1 MEAEVRVL
9 FFGAAQE
16 ATGRTE
22 ETFRAGDTASLRRI
36 ITDKYPSLAIIPFR
50 LALNRTMLK
59 DDSDLEKNDVIAIL
73 PPFQGG

>member
-1 MEAEVRVL
+1 MEAEVKVL

-22 ETFRAGDTASLRRI
+22 ETIRAGDTASLRRI
-36 ITDKYPSLAIIPFR
+36 ITGKYPSLSNIPFR
-50 LALNRTMLK
+50 MALNRTLLK
-59 DDSDLEKNDVIAIL
+59 VDTDLEKNDIIAIL